1 MKTTQ
6 GKILSEKYKQHIKR
20 INAPTKK
27 EYNQNLKTEEEALR
41 KAEKEALAEKR
52 QIRKQ
57 WLIALGINLALIV
70 LGLIASLMVDGKNRS
85 AGSSVATIA
94 LMCVCLNFFAWKDN
108 KEKNKKYLLIG
119 ALFLLVFVISLCY
132 CFN

>member
-6 GKILSEKYKQHIKR
+6 EKILSEKYKQHIKR

-27 EYNQNLKTEEEALR
+27 EYDQNLKTEEEALR
-41 KAEKEALAEKR
+41 KAEKEALAEKM

-85 AGSSVATIA
+85 AGSSVVTIA
-94 LMCVCLNFFAWKDN
+94 LLCVCLNFFAWKDN

-119 ALFLLVFVISLCY
+119 ALFLLVFAISLCY
-132 CFN
+132 YFN

>member
-41 KAEKEALAEKR
+41 KAEKEALAEKM